1 MFPTYTVTDA
11 CSAASYSSCVPVN
24 RLSRYA
30 DSLVGSWK
38 SESGEP
44 PQRKGERRGNRRARV
59 ARVSEGGGGIRTL
72 KRDAIAAER
81 RPREDELFAI
91 RVLPPI
97 SKKVGWGLGSFGEGF
112 HPPCGGFAEP

>member
-1 MFPTYTVTDA
+1 M
-11 CSAASYSSCVPVN
+11 N

-30 DSLVGSWK
+30 DSLVGS
-38 SESGEP
+38 
-44 PQRKGERRGNRRARV
+44 
-59 ARVSEGGGGIRTL
+59 L

-112 HPPCGGFAEP
+112 HPPCGAETNREARERSPPPPALGGGVLRGPCASAQESVVSAMAAPEGSLVV